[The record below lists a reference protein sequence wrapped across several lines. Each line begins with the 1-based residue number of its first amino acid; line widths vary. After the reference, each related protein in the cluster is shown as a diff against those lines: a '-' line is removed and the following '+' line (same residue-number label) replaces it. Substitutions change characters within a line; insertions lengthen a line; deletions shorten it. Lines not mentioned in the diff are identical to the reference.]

1 MATLSLTDDQVVELI
16 NQLSPERKRAILLTL
31 AEGTQSRRDERM
43 KYAESQ
49 LKRLCK
55 EKGLDWEL
63 LSEEEKE
70 AFVDDLI
77 HEGRY
82 NY

>member
-1 MATLSLTDDQVVELI
+1 MANISLTDEQVIDLFK
-16 NQLSPERKRAILLTL
+16 QLSPERKRAILLTL

-55 EKGLDWEL
+55 EKELDWDL

-70 AFVDDLI
+70 FFIDDLI
-77 HEGRY
+77 HEDR
-82 NY
+82 

>member
-1 MATLSLTDDQVVELI
+1 MANISLTDE
-16 NQLSPERKRAILLTL
+16 
-31 AEGTQSRRDERM
+31 QSRRDERM

-55 EKGLDWEL
+55 EKGLDWDF

-77 HEGRY
+77 HEDR
-82 NY
+82 

>member
-1 MATLSLTDDQVVELI
+1 MANISLTDEQVIDLFK
-16 NQLSPERKRAILLTL
+16 QLSPDRKRAILLTL
-31 AEGTQSRRDERM
+31 AEDAQSRRNERM

-55 EKGLDWEL
+55 EKGLDWDL

-70 AFVDDLI
+70 VFVDDLI
-77 HEGRY
+77 HEDR
-82 NY
+82 

>member
-1 MATLSLTDDQVVELI
+1 MATLSLTDEQVVNLFK
-16 NQLSPERKRAILLTL
+16 QLSPERKRAILLEL
-31 AEGTQSRRDERM
+31 AEDAQSRRDERM
-43 KYAESQ
+43 KYAENQ

-55 EKGLDWEL
+55 EKGLDWDL

-77 HEGRY
+77 HEDR
-82 NY
+82 

>member
-1 MATLSLTDDQVVELI
+1 MANISLTDEQVIDLFK
-16 NQLSPERKRAILLTL
+16 QLSPERKRAILLTL
-31 AEGTQSRRDERM
+31 AEDAQSRRDERM

-55 EKGLDWEL
+55 EKGLDWEF

-77 HEGRY
+77 HEDR
-82 NY
+82 

>member
-1 MATLSLTDDQVVELI
+1 MITLSLTDEQVVDLI
-16 NQLSPERKRAILLTL
+16 KQLPSERKRAIILTL
-31 AEGTQSRRDERM
+31 AENAESRRDERI

-49 LKRLCK
+49 LRQLCK

-63 LSEEEKE
+63 LSDEEKE

-77 HEGRY
+77 HEDR
-82 NY
+82 

>member
-1 MATLSLTDDQVVELI
+1 MATLSLTDEQVIDLFK
-16 NQLSPERKRAILLTL
+16 QLSPERKRAILLTL

-55 EKGLDWEL
+55 EKGLDWEI
-63 LSEEEKE
+63 LSKEEKE

-77 HEGRY
+77 HEDI
-82 NY
+82 

>member
-1 MATLSLTDDQVVELI
+1 MASISLTDEQVIDLFK
-16 NQLSPERKRAILLTL
+16 QLSPERKRAILLTL

-70 AFVDDLI
+70 FFIDDLI
-77 HEGRY
+77 HEDR
-82 NY
+82 